1 MKKLFATILAVT
13 MLISIITVPAFAE
26 TDNDLG
32 IETIGTDDTQ
42 TPCTPAT
49 FEECLN
55 YGDTNLTYTSDGW
68 SIGDTSFNS
77 YCAVANSHVPNTVAT
92 LSFELPHG
100 SVTVSGYRYLVYLD
114 FDYSISAADGNAG
127 CNLYFQALCGDSS
140 VVNAAGTL
148 YDTDGARKHAS
159 FLLGEYDEYLEA
171 SLTFNNGSCD
181 YATYAYVANVN
192 F

>member
-77 YCAVANSHVPNTVAT
+77 YCAVANSHVPILLQRSAS
-92 LSFELPHG
+92 SFP
-100 SVTVSGYRYLVYLD
+100 T
-114 FDYSISAADGNAG
+114 
-127 CNLYFQALCGDSS
+127 
-140 VVNAAGTL
+140 
-148 YDTDGARKHAS
+148 
-159 FLLGEYDEYLEA
+159 EA
-171 SLTFNNGSCD
+171 
-181 YATYAYVANVN
+181 
-192 F
+192 